1 MVRVLF
7 GLFLVA
13 HGLIHAGFVSRAPA
27 PTPGAPEWPFEMSR
41 SWLTSGAG
49 LDVGVVR
56 TIGAALVVATVVA
69 FAGAGL
75 AWLGIVVPSTWWS
88 TLTIVG
94 AASSLAVLIAF
105 FHPWLVL
112 GFAIDA
118 LLIYLVAVSGWS
130 AETSVAP

>member
-1 MVRVLF
+1 VVRVLF

-27 PTPGAPEWPFEMSR
+27 TTPGAPEWPFEMSR
-41 SWLTSGAG
+41 SWLITGAG